1 MERWKIIELLRN
13 AERDIEEGEK
23 LLATQRRAVEEL
35 ERNGEATSEAA
46 DLLRTFEESYTRHL
60 AERDRLQEA
69 LSEVPPAPEINQ
81 MPDCAAP

>member
-60 AERDRLQEA
+60 AERDRLRAA
-69 LSEVPPAPEINQ
+69 LNLAPPTPDINQ
-81 MPDCAAP
+81 MSEYAAP